1 MLKKTILIFTIC
13 LLGLAQ
19 AQAAF
24 DLGSLATASAT
35 EYVDVRGM
43 ENFTFVYT
51 ISGLVT
57 NIVLRPEMSI
67 DGTTWVPMDTTR
79 TDTTITS
86 PNLSSDNAYMDT
98 ASSRAAKYVRVRRVS
113 SSGGT
118 PNVSIKLEM
127 N

>member
-1 MLKKTILIFTIC
+1 MLRKTILIFAIC
-13 LLGLAQ
+13 LLRFAP

-24 DLGSLATASAT
+24 DLGSLTTVSAT

-43 ENFTFVYT
+43 ENFTFIYT

-57 NIVLRPEMSI
+57 NVVLRPEMSI
-67 DGTTWVPMDTTR
+67 DGTSWVPIDTTR

-86 PNLSSDNAYMDT
+86 SNLSSDNAYMDT
-98 ASSRAAKYVRVRRVS
+98 ASSRAAKYVRVSRVS